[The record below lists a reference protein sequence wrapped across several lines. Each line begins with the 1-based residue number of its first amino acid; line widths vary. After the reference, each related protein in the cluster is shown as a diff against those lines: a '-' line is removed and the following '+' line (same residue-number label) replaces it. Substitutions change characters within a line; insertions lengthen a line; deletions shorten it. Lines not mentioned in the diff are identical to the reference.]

1 MTSTAKPTIQKA
13 TTTVAVRYPRESAVL
28 PQQTGTTIH
37 LALDGAH
44 RGSTPG
50 HEAAGVGFV
59 AKVNDTALFR
69 DALATAMGIKDSD
82 LRYKGRD
89 RAAYLAF
96 LMKKGKKATAAIWEA
111 QKSFLEEAFREVQTT
126 RELDPLITVHPD
138 EISLEVFSKDES
150 AYARLA
156 FKNASFADRHAHHG
170 TTFLETSKDAA
181 ATFESIPAYRPL
193 RLEATPTSPTTE
205 TTKRAPIERHY
216 DVPHAWMR
224 GFLQVQSAATLPSTS
239 CTLAPIDLYNILLQL
254 RLRKAKNP
262 PRSLRFE
269 LIPGERPR
277 IVLEP
282 WEIVLESH
290 GPVFSGKAPRV
301 ARIFGRT
308 RLSLLQR
315 LLPHA
320 TGLRVHLLG
329 AGLPSFFVVELPQA
343 SLTLGLSGWTESS
356 WASAVAFDALMPSTS
371 DEGLIGAL
379 EKKLVT
385 DGPQTLE
392 ALVAATKK
400 SAEQV
405 RGGLQR
411 LCLRGQIVF
420 DIADGVFRPRSIFG
434 YAVADDVTAF
444 GSEREREAHRLLSKK
459 NAVEVTKLHDRG
471 SDGVEVHGEVKDESQ
486 QRTYAPRF
494 TSDVEGRVS
503 EAHCTCPRF
512 RRSGLRE
519 GPCEHMIALRVAWGR
534 KRAEDEKKRDTP
546 EGRKLIRAE
555 TRTFLRRDGKTGKQ
569 TVTRVSLDDKVVR
582 LEWGLALDS
591 PRHQRI
597 WFDSDSEAR
606 EAYFQRLDAL
616 MTEGFVDADRS
627 LG

>member
-1 MTSTAKPTIQKA
+1 MTTSTANPTPALKA
-13 TTTVAVRYPRESAVL
+13 TTVAVRYPRESAVL
-28 PQQTGTTIH
+28 PAKDGTTIA
-37 LALDGAH
+37 LALNQSGADV
-44 RGSTPG
+44 
-50 HEAAGVGFV
+50 GVV
-59 AKVNDTALFR
+59 AKVVDPSLFR
-69 DALATAMGIKDSD
+69 DALATAMAIKDSD

-111 QKSFLEEAFREVQTT
+111 QKAFLEEAFKEVSTT
-126 RELDPLITVHPD
+126 KELDPLLTVHPD
-138 EISLEVFSKDES
+138 EVSLEVFSKDES

-156 FKNASFADRHAHHG
+156 FKNPSFADRKASHG

-181 ATFESIPAYRPL
+181 ATFEAVAAYRPL
-193 RLEATPTSPTTE
+193 QLEATPTSTM
-205 TTKRAPIERHY
+205 KGQLIERRY

-269 LIPGERPR
+269 LIPGQKPR
-277 IVLEP
+277 VVLEP
-282 WEIVLESH
+282 WELVLESH
-290 GPVFSGKAPRV
+290 GPVFTGKQPRV

-308 RLSLLQR
+308 RLNLLQR

-320 TGLRVHLLG
+320 TGMRVHLLG
-329 AGLPSFFVVELPQA
+329 AGLPSFFVIELPNA

-356 WASAVAFDALMPSTS
+356 WASAVAFDAIMPAAN
-371 DEGLIGAL
+371 DDALIASL
-379 EKKLVT
+379 EKKLT
-385 DGPQTLE
+385 SEGPQTLE
-392 ALVAATKK
+392 ALVSSSKLTGSKGAVEA
-400 SAEQV
+400 V
-405 RGGLQR
+405 RGAMQR
-411 LCLRGQIVF
+411 LCLRGQVVF

-434 YAVADDVTAF
+434 SPIADEVTAF
-444 GSEREREAHRLLSKK
+444 GSDREREAHRLLSKK

-471 SDGVEVHGEVKDESQ
+471 SDGVEVHGEVKDEAQ

-503 EAHCTCPRF
+503 DAHCTCPRF
-512 RRSGLRE
+512 RRSGMRE

-534 KRAEDEKKRDTP
+534 KRVEDEMKRDTP

-555 TRTFLRRDGKTGKQ
+555 TRTFLRRDGKSGKQ

-582 LEWGLALDS
+582 LEWGLALEA

-606 EAYFQRLDAL
+606 DAYFQRLDAL
-616 MTEGFVDADRS
+616 LDEGFVDADRS

>member
-1 MTSTAKPTIQKA
+1 MTA
-13 TTTVAVRYPRESAVL
+13 TTATKTGPAVTAVAVRYPRESAVVAGKD
-28 PQQTGTTIH
+28 GTTLA
-37 LALDGAH
+37 LALDQGNGGGA
-44 RGSTPG
+44 
-50 HEAAGVGFV
+50 AKDAVGFLARV
-59 AKVNDTALFR
+59 LDPALFR
-69 DALATAMGIKDSD
+69 DALATTMAIKDSD

-111 QKSFLEEAFREVQTT
+111 QKAFLEEAFKEVSTT
-126 RELDPLITVHPD
+126 RELDPLFTVHPD
-138 EISLEVFSKDES
+138 EVSLEVFSKDES

-156 FKNASFADRHAHHG
+156 FKNPSFADRKANHG
-170 TTFLETSKDAA
+170 TVFLDASKETGAS
-181 ATFESIPAYRPL
+181 FESVPAYRPL
-193 RLEATPTSPTTE
+193 LLDATPTASTNDA
-205 TTKRAPIERHY
+205 RAPIERHY
-216 DVPHAWMR
+216 DVPHAWLR

-239 CTLAPIDLYNILLQL
+239 CSLAPIDLYNILLQL

-262 PRSLRFE
+262 PRSIRFE

-277 IVLEP
+277 VVLEP
-282 WEIVLESH
+282 WELVLESH
-290 GPVFSGKAPRV
+290 GPVFTGKSPRV

-308 RLSLLQR
+308 RLALLQR

-320 TGLRVHLLG
+320 TGMRVHLLG
-329 AGLPSFFVVELPQA
+329 AGLPSFFVVELPNA
-343 SLTLGLSGWTESS
+343 TLTLGLSGWTESS
-356 WASAVAFDALMPSTS
+356 WASAVAFDALMPTVD
-371 DEGLIGAL
+371 DEALITAL
-379 EKKLVT
+379 EKKLVG

-392 ALVAATKK
+392 ALIAATKK
-400 SAEQV
+400 PVDQV

-420 DIADGVFRPRSIFG
+420 DIADGVYRPRSIFG
-434 YAVADDVTAF
+434 AAVSDDVTAF
-444 GSEREREAHRLLSKK
+444 GSEREREAHRLLAKK
-459 NAVEVTKLHDRG
+459 SAVQVVKLHDRG
-471 SDGVEVHGEVKDESQ
+471 SDGIEVHGEVKDEAQ

-494 TSDVEGRVS
+494 TSDIEGRVS
-503 EAHCTCPRF
+503 DAHCTCPRF
-512 RRSGLRE
+512 RRSAMRE

-555 TRTFLRRDGKTGKQ
+555 TRTFLRRDGLSGKQ
-569 TVTRVSLDDKVVR
+569 TVTRVSLDDKVV
-582 LEWGLALDS
+582 LLSWGLALEA

-616 MTEGFVDADRS
+616 MTEGFVDADR
-627 LG
+627 

>member
-1 MTSTAKPTIQKA
+1 MTTSTANQTPA
-13 TTTVAVRYPRESAVL
+13 RAATTVAVRYPRESAVL
-28 PQQTGTTIH
+28 PAKDGTTIA
-37 LALDGAH
+37 LALNQG
-44 RGSTPG
+44 GSDV
-50 HEAAGVGFV
+50 GVV
-59 AKVNDTALFR
+59 ARVNDASLFR
-69 DALATAMGIKDSD
+69 DTLATALAIKDSD

-111 QKSFLEEAFREVQTT
+111 QKAFLEEAFREVSST
-126 RELDPLITVHPD
+126 RELDPLLTVHPD
-138 EISLEVFSKDES
+138 EVSLEVFSKDES

-156 FKNASFADRHAHHG
+156 WKNPSFADRKASHG

-181 ATFESIPAYRPL
+181 STFEAVAAYRPL
-193 RLEATPTSPTTE
+193 LLEATPTASPTGP
-205 TTKRAPIERHY
+205 KGQLIERRY
-216 DVPHAWMR
+216 DVPHAWLR

-269 LIPGERPR
+269 LIPGQRPR
-277 IVLEP
+277 VVLEP
-282 WEIVLESH
+282 WELVLESH
-290 GPVFSGKAPRV
+290 GPVFTGKQPRV

-308 RLSLLQR
+308 RLNLLQR

-329 AGLPSFFVVELPQA
+329 AGLPSFFVVELPNA

-356 WASAVAFDALMPSTS
+356 WASAVAFDAIMPAAN
-371 DEGLIGAL
+371 DDALIASI
-379 EKKLVT
+379 ESKLT
-385 DGPQTLE
+385 KEGPQSLE
-392 ALVAATKK
+392 ALLKATGK
-400 SAEQV
+400 SVEQV
-405 RGGLQR
+405 RGATQR
-411 LCLRGQIVF
+411 LCLRGQVVF

-434 YAVADDVTAF
+434 VAIADEVTAF
-444 GSEREREAHRLLSKK
+444 GSDREREAHRLLSKK
-459 NAVEVTKLHDRG
+459 GAVEVTKVHDRG
-471 SDGVEVHGEVKDESQ
+471 SDGVEVHGEVKDEAQ

-512 RRSGLRE
+512 RRSALRE

-534 KRAEDEKKRDTP
+534 KRIEDEKKRDTP

-555 TRTFLRRDGKTGKQ
+555 TRTFLRRDPQSGKQ

-582 LEWGLALDS
+582 LEWGLALEA

-606 EAYFQRLDAL
+606 DAYFQRLDAL
-616 MTEGFVDADRS
+616 TNDGFVDADRS

>member
-1 MTSTAKPTIQKA
+1 MTTSTANPTPALKA
-13 TTTVAVRYPRESAVL
+13 TTVAVRYPRESAVL
-28 PQQTGTTIH
+28 PAKDGTTIA
-37 LALDGAH
+37 LALNHSGADV
-44 RGSTPG
+44 
-50 HEAAGVGFV
+50 GVV
-59 AKVNDTALFR
+59 ARVNDASLFR
-69 DALATAMGIKDSD
+69 DALATAMAIKDSD

-111 QKSFLEEAFREVQTT
+111 QKAFLEEAFKEVSTT
-126 RELDPLITVHPD
+126 KELDPLLTVHPD
-138 EISLEVFSKDES
+138 EVSLEVFSKDES

-156 FKNASFADRHAHHG
+156 FKNPSFADRKASHG

-181 ATFESIPAYRPL
+181 ATFEAVAAYRPL
-193 RLEATPTSPTTE
+193 QLEATPTPTPGA
-205 TTKRAPIERHY
+205 KSAHLIERRY

-269 LIPGERPR
+269 LIPGQKPR
-277 IVLEP
+277 VVLEP
-282 WEIVLESH
+282 WELVLESH
-290 GPVFSGKAPRV
+290 GPVFAGKQPRV
-301 ARIFGRT
+301 ARIFGRA
-308 RLSLLQR
+308 RLNLLQR

-329 AGLPSFFVVELPQA
+329 AGLPSFFVVELPNA

-356 WASAVAFDALMPSTS
+356 WASAVAFDAIMPAAN
-371 DEGLIGAL
+371 DDGLIAAI
-379 EKKLVT
+379 EKKLVGE
-385 DGPQTLE
+385 GPQSLDALIKATGKGVE
-392 ALVAATKK
+392 AVR
-400 SAEQV
+400 SAC
-405 RGGLQR
+405 QR
-411 LCLRGQIVF
+411 LCLRGQVVF

-434 YAVADDVTAF
+434 SAIADDVTAF
-444 GSEREREAHRLLSKK
+444 GSDREREAHRLLSKK
-459 NAVEVTKLHDRG
+459 GAVEVTKVHDRG
-471 SDGVEVHGEVKDESQ
+471 SDGVEVHGEVKDEAQ

-503 EAHCTCPRF
+503 DAHCTCPRF
-512 RRSGLRE
+512 RRSGMRE

-534 KRAEDEKKRDTP
+534 KRVEDEKKRDTP

-555 TRTFLRRDGKTGKQ
+555 TRTFLRRDGKSGKQ

-582 LEWGLALDS
+582 LEWGLALEA

-606 EAYFQRLDAL
+606 DAYFQRLDAL
-616 MTEGFVDADRS
+616 MNEGFVDADRS

>member
-1 MTSTAKPTIQKA
+1 MTNTKA
-13 TTTVAVRYPRESAVL
+13 TTVAVRYPRESGVL
-28 PQQTGTTIH
+28 PAKDGTTIA
-37 LALDGAH
+37 LALDA
-44 RGSTPG
+44 G
-50 HEAAGVGFV
+50 HKADVGFV
-59 AKVNDTALFR
+59 AKVNDASLFR
-69 DALATAMGIKDSD
+69 DALATAMAIKDSD

-111 QKSFLEEAFREVQTT
+111 QKAFLEEAFKEVSTT
-126 RELDPLITVHPD
+126 KELDPLLTVHPD
-138 EISLEVFSKDES
+138 EVSLEVFSKDES

-156 FKNASFADRHAHHG
+156 FKNPSFADRKVSHG

-181 ATFESIPAYRPL
+181 STFEAVPAYRPL
-193 RLEATPTSPTTE
+193 QLEATPASTNKSQL
-205 TTKRAPIERHY
+205 IERRY

-277 IVLEP
+277 VVLEP
-282 WEIVLESH
+282 WELVLESH
-290 GPVFSGKAPRV
+290 GPVFAGKQPRV

-308 RLSLLQR
+308 RLALLQR

-320 TGLRVHLLG
+320 TGMRVHLLG
-329 AGLPSFFVVELPQA
+329 AGLPSFFVVELPNA

-356 WASAVAFDALMPSTS
+356 WASAVAFDAIMPAANDDT
-371 DEGLIGAL
+371 LIASL
-379 EKKLVT
+379 EKKLIT
-385 DGPQTLE
+385 DGPQSLD
-392 ALVAATKK
+392 ALVSSSKK
-400 SAEQV
+400 SVEAV
-405 RGGLQR
+405 RAAMQR
-411 LCLRGQIVF
+411 LCLRGQVVF

-434 YAVADDVTAF
+434 EAVADEVTAF
-444 GSEREREAHRLLSKK
+444 GSDREREAHRLLNKK
-459 NAVEVTKLHDRG
+459 GAVEVTKLHDRG
-471 SDGVEVHGEVKDESQ
+471 SDGVEVHGEVKDEAQ

-494 TSDVEGRVS
+494 TSDIEGRVS
-503 EAHCTCPRF
+503 DAHCTCPRF
-512 RRSGLRE
+512 RRSGMRE

-534 KRAEDEKKRDTP
+534 KRVEDEKKRDTP

-555 TRTFLRRDGKTGKQ
+555 TRTFLRRDGKSGKQ

-582 LEWGLALDS
+582 LEWGLALES

-606 EAYFQRLDAL
+606 DAYFQRLDAL
-616 MTEGFVDADRS
+616 MNDGFVDADRS

>member
-1 MTSTAKPTIQKA
+1 MSQSLKA
-13 TTTVAVRYPRESAVL
+13 TTVAVRYPRESAVL
-28 PQQTGTTIH
+28 PQKDGTTIS
-37 LALDGAH
+37 LALDASQGGAK
-44 RGSTPG
+44 G
-50 HEAAGVGFV
+50 EVGFV
-59 AKVNDTALFR
+59 ARVNDTALFR
-69 DALATAMGIKDSD
+69 DALATTMAIKDSD

-111 QKSFLEEAFREVQTT
+111 QKAFLEEAFKEVSTT
-126 RELDPLITVHPD
+126 KELDPLLTVHPD
-138 EISLEVFSKDES
+138 ELSLEVFSKDES

-156 FKNASFADRHAHHG
+156 VKNPGFADRKASHG

-181 ATFESIPAYRPL
+181 ATFEAVPAYRPL
-193 RLEATPTSPTTE
+193 LLQATPSGE
-205 TTKRAPIERHY
+205 GARHAPIERRY

-290 GPVFSGKAPRV
+290 GPVFRGKSPRV

-356 WASAVAFDALMPSTS
+356 WASAVAFDALMPTVG
-371 DEGLIGAL
+371 DEALIAAL
-379 EKKLVT
+379 ESKLVT

-392 ALVAATKK
+392 ALVAATSVSGKK
-400 SAEQV
+400 TSTEQV

-434 YAVADDVTAF
+434 AAVADVVVAF
-444 GSEREREAHRLLSKK
+444 GSDRVRVAHRLLNKQG
-459 NAVEVTKLHDRG
+459 AVEVTKLHDRG
-471 SDGVEVHGEVKDESQ
+471 SDGVEVHGEVKDEAQ

-503 EAHCTCPRF
+503 DAHCTCPRF

-534 KRAEDEKKRDTP
+534 KRVEDEKKRDTP

-555 TRTFLRRDGKTGKQ
+555 TRTFLRRDGKSGKQ

-582 LEWGLALDS
+582 LEWGLALEA

-616 MTEGFVDADRS
+616 MNEGFVDADRS